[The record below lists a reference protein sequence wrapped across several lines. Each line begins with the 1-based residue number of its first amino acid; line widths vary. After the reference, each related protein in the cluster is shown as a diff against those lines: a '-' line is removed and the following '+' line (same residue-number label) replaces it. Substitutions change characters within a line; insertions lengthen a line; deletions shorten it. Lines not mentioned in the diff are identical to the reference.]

1 MTAPADASQPT
12 LPRGGLIV
20 PFLEVEPLIEP
31 LLEQYLPVWNLGV
44 PAHVT
49 LLFPFP
55 TSDQLDAAALADL
68 TSLFA
73 ATPAITARL
82 VDIGLF
88 PDMVYLAPEPRD
100 WFISLTRALSA
111 RFGLLPYGGQHAEIV
126 PHLSVSRQTDPAVQA
141 EIARALRSM
150 LPIETAV
157 REVWLMDEEQDGH
170 WHRAATFP
178 LGPAVAGHG

>member
-1 MTAPADASQPT
+1 
-12 LPRGGLIV
+12 LIV
-20 PFLEVEPLIEP
+20 PFLEVEPRIER
-31 LLEQYLPVWNLGV
+31 LLERYLPVWSLGV

-55 TSDQLDAAALADL
+55 TSDDLDATALAAL
-68 TSLFA
+68 TGLFA

-82 VDIGLF
+82 VDVGQF
-88 PDMVYLAPEPRD
+88 PDVLYLAPEPRD
-100 WFISLTRALSA
+100 WFVGLTETLSA

-126 PHLSVSRQTDPAVQA
+126 PHLSVARQSDPAVRA
-141 EIARALRSM
+141 EIARALRSL
-150 LPIETAV
+150 LPIETVV

-178 LGPAVAGHG
+178 LGAAVPGPGPGHG

>member
-1 MTAPADASQPT
+1 MTAPTEGGPPPA
-12 LPRGGLIV
+12 PRGGLIV
-20 PFLEVEPLIEP
+20 PFLAAEALIEP
-31 LLEQYLPVWNLGV
+31 LLERYLPVWNLGV

-55 TSDQLDAAALADL
+55 TSDQLDQAALADL

-73 ATPAITARL
+73 ARPAITATL
-82 VDIGLF
+82 VDVGLF

-100 WFISLTRALSA
+100 WFVGLTQALSA
-111 RFGLLPYGGQHAEIV
+111 RFGLLPYGGQHPEIV
-126 PHLSVSRQTDPAVQA
+126 PHLSIARQTDPAIQV
-141 EIARALRSM
+141 EIAQALRPL
-150 LPIETAV
+150 LPIEATV

-178 LGPAVAGHG
+178 LGSGS